1 MIAVSSP
8 TVVVCDR
15 CAESRLETGLR
26 RARAGAT
33 IVVHGRAARQL
44 RRANSTADDYGRCTV
59 GRRGPWNRSDDR
71 CTRRRGV
78 GSGHPRSGS
87 GFVAMDGC
95 AFERSFLG
103 RLPAICWSFDAG
115 MRCDEVCNCRRHLG
129 AKPHVWNGEDALVLT
144 SKQGPPAPTLHIGS
158 VVIGEAQSIRLS
170 VVQNDRPMLGVA
182 QIAGVWSE
190 ISPGVY
196 EQRPFVFSMSGKW
209 RARVLVRPRTAAVAA
224 ATFAVNA
231 REQALARKES
241 LRLRGQC
248 LHT

>member
-1 MIAVSSP
+1 MHCWTARAVEPFRRSMHP
-8 TVVVCDR
+8 TSR
-15 CAESRLETGLR
+15 CGIWPSAKRIGLR
-26 RARAGAT
+26 C
-33 IVVHGRAARQL
+33 HGRMCVRTL
-44 RRANSTADDYGRCTV
+44 V
-59 GRRGPWNRSDDR
+59 
-71 CTRRRGV
+71 
-78 GSGHPRSGS
+78 
-87 GFVAMDGC
+87 
-95 AFERSFLG
+95 LG
-103 RLPAICWSFDAG
+103 RSPALCWSFDAG

-129 AKPHVWNGEDALVLT
+129 AKPHVWNLEDALVLT